1 MSRNRSIIGFVTGW
15 IALLVVVLA
24 GFAQVGSAAP
34 SLQAEV
40 RNCYRVALQE
50 TPRWISSVTWIVDSS
65 RLLVV
70 DPHRDALLSYDPQ
83 GRSTL
88 LRPVQSSGTAKV
100 LPAMVARTEEG
111 FLLEKVDGHFLG
123 LDGQLRAI
131 RENVPLWKSAAASEH
146 VGSLYQW
153 TVAGDSL
160 VGFGTLTRPDQS
172 FNRGFLRAPLRLDGK
187 AEMLKAFANEDFYLL
202 SGYSYLASLGDEAYF
217 VLMDKRPAIYR
228 AAPGS
233 GVERLKA
240 FPDEYRIRPDFR
252 TRMTGPKTAPDHY
265 AEVKGF
271 AMPAGL
277 YAQDGLLYLL
287 TRRPD
292 GPGKTAWWL
301 YQIDP
306 QRDVILGRVQLPTS
320 ADHLT
325 VVPGERNWFVFERGP
340 VVANSSVLQRISQKI
355 SSMVVIQSS
364 AIRSL
369 AVSATCSDAG
379 K

>member
-1 MSRNRSIIGFVTGW
+1 MQRWGAPRPARRLRGASMRWEGLTPHRGTLFVRQLARAGCLTTRTPTAVSRAVVGAIFTRFDGVQPQEGQGMSRNRSIIGFVTGW

-240 FPDEYRIRPDFR
+240 F
-252 TRMTGPKTAPDHY
+252 
-265 AEVKGF
+265 
-271 AMPAGL
+271 
-277 YAQDGLLYLL
+277 
-287 TRRPD
+287 
-292 GPGKTAWWL
+292 
-301 YQIDP
+301 
-306 QRDVILGRVQLPTS
+306 
-320 ADHLT
+320 
-325 VVPGERNWFVFERGP
+325 
-340 VVANSSVLQRISQKI
+340 
-355 SSMVVIQSS
+355 
-364 AIRSL
+364 
-369 AVSATCSDAG
+369 
-379 K
+379 

>member
-1 MSRNRSIIGFVTGW
+1 VLRNRSIVGITMGWTG
-15 IALLVVVLA
+15 LLVVALV
-24 GFAQVGSAAP
+24 GFATVGSAAP
-34 SLQAEV
+34 SLRAEA
-40 RNCYRVALQE
+40 RNCYRVPLLE
-50 TPRWISSVTWIVDSS
+50 PPRWISSAAWIEDSS

-70 DPHRDALLSYDPQ
+70 DPHRDALISYDFQ
-83 GRSTL
+83 GRSTPL
-88 LRPVQSSGTAKV
+88 QLSGTAKV
-100 LPAMVARTEEG
+100 LPATVARTAEG

-123 LDGQLRAI
+123 LDSQLRTV
-131 RENVPLWKSAAASEH
+131 RESVPVWKNAKASEH

-153 TVAGDSL
+153 TVVGDQL
-160 VGFGTLTRPDQS
+160 VGFGAITRLDQR
-172 FNRGFLRAPLRLDGK
+172 FELGFLRAPLRLDGK
-187 AEMLKAFANEDFYLL
+187 AEMLRPFANEDFYLL

-228 AAPGS
+228 AVPGS
-233 GVERLKA
+233 GVERLRA
-240 FPDEYRIRPDFR
+240 FPDEYRIRPDFH

-265 AEVKGF
+265 AELKGF

-306 QRDVILGRVQLPTS
+306 QRDLILGRVQLPTS
-320 ADHLT
+320 SDHLT
-325 VVPGERNWFVFERGP
+325 VVPGERSWFVFERGP
-340 VVANSSVLQRISQKI
+340 VVANSSVLQRISQTI

-369 AVSATCSDAG
+369 AVSATCSDVG

>member
-1 MSRNRSIIGFVTGW
+1 
-15 IALLVVVLA
+15 
-24 GFAQVGSAAP
+24 
-34 SLQAEV
+34 
-40 RNCYRVALQE
+40 
-50 TPRWISSVTWIVDSS
+50 
-65 RLLVV
+65 LVV
-70 DPHRDALLSYDPQ
+70 DPHRDAFLSFDSQ
-83 GRSTL
+83 GRSTAL
-88 LRPVQSSGTAKV
+88 PPVESRGPAKV
-100 LPAMVARTEEG
+100 LPAVVARTDEG

-123 LDGQLRAI
+123 LDSQLRTV
-131 RENVPLWKSAAASEH
+131 RESVPEWKNATAREY

-153 TVAGDSL
+153 TVAGDRL
-160 VGFGTLTRPDQS
+160 VGFGTITQPDQR
-172 FNRGFLRAPLRLDGK
+172 FERGFLRAPLRLDGK
-187 AEMLKAFANEDFYLL
+187 AEMLKPFANEDFYLL
-202 SGYSYLASLGDEAYF
+202 SGYSFLASLGDEAYF
-217 VLMDKRPAIYR
+217 VVMDKRPAIYR

-240 FPDEYRIRPDFR
+240 FPDEYRIRPDFH
-252 TRMTGPKTAPDHY
+252 THMTGPKTAPAHY
-265 AEVKGF
+265 AELESF
-271 AMPAGL
+271 AMPAGI

-325 VVPGERNWFVFERGP
+325 VVPGEKSWFVFERGP
-340 VVANSSVLQRISQKI
+340 VVANPSVPQRISQKI
-355 SSMVVIQSS
+355 SSLMVIQSS

-369 AVSATCSDAG
+369 AVSAICSDAG